1 MDNEKNTEAE
11 VSNKTLQDILYRVLS
26 EQKDKITALSV
37 AQTLD
42 QEDVMREVE
51 VLRSAR
57 LLLDASWGM
66 NGSKVEINFVKR
78 S

>member
-1 MDNEKNTEAE
+1 MDTEEIEENE

-37 AQTLD
+37 AKVLD
-42 QEDVMREVE
+42 QEEVMQEVK

-57 LLLDASWGM
+57 LMLDASWGM
-66 NGSKVEINFVKR
+66 NGSDVQINFVKR
-78 S
+78 

>member
-1 MDNEKNTEAE
+1 MEDENNETE
-11 VSNKTLQDILYRVLS
+11 VSNKTLQDLLYKVLS
-26 EQKDKITALSV
+26 DQKDKITALSV
-37 AQTLD
+37 EKTLNE
-42 QEDVMREVE
+42 EDVIREVK